1 MVNGQHGVG
10 TRGLLVPGD
19 ISAPSVGRCLDLDE
33 VPIDGRQEEDR
44 AMASS
49 CAIAV
54 EIGEAYATFRYLGQP
69 DSMILVHLREKS
81 CKEWRCSQPETPVAD
96 QRADQG
102 LAPN

>member
-1 MVNGQHGVG
+1 MNGQHGVG

-49 CAIAV
+49 CAITV
-54 EIGEAYATFRYLGQP
+54 QMGEAYATFRYLGQP
-69 DSMILVHLREKS
+69 VSMILCAFERKVM
-81 CKEWRCSQPETPVAD
+81 
-96 QRADQG
+96 
-102 LAPN
+102 